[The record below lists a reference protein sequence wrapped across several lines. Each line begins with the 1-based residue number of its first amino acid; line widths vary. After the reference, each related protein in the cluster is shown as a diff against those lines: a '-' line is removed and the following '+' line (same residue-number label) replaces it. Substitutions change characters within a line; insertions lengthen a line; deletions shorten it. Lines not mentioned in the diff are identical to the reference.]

1 MVSRAARATGCRLG
15 NTDMP
20 LLVGKTFPYEPSMAA
35 ICEERVR
42 SYIRAWG
49 GLVSVVDVCLAEA
62 IPLTSQERRRRW
74 SRNAG
79 LARHTWWAA
88 KSGGCVG
95 WRGGCGGE
103 DRVTCA
109 SRRACLRQP
118 AEQSDRDV
126 VSRRACLYYQGRYVL
141 ETRQTKPTNDVAE
154 RDGEAGWVV
163 VTLFS
168 TAFPTRAQRSGPP
181 SPSVRFSR
189 DALEAGQGRGWSVA
203 RCQDDDLQPK
213 KDCSVAAAQGVK
225 LVILSGADA

>member
-1 MVSRAARATGCRLG
+1 
-15 NTDMP
+15 
-20 LLVGKTFPYEPSMAA
+20 MAA

-141 ETRQTKPTNDVAE
+141 ETRQTKPTNEVAK
-154 RDGEAGWVV
+154 RDGELEKPGGLSSRCSPQHSVPDPGA
-163 VTLFS
+163 
-168 TAFPTRAQRSGPP
+168 ADPRAQAFTFLGMRSRKQGRAG
-181 SPSVRFSR
+181 VGAWR
-189 DALEAGQGRGWSVA
+189 DAKMTICSQ
-203 RCQDDDLQPK
+203 K
-213 KDCSVAAAQGVK
+213 KTVRSRRHKALNWLFC
-225 LVILSGADA
+225 LADA